1 MDMEMI
7 LIYKA
12 ILVFSMMGAMVWS
25 LVDAIIERVKA
36 RRNMEAEDNGKKRTK
51 KESKNAGK

>member
-36 RRNMEAEDNGKKRTK
+36 RRNMEAEDNGNEEVENDGKERTV
-51 KESKNAGK
+51 